1 MIYEFLL
8 CKEEFTM
15 WKLVSGKMIQT
26 TDESRI
32 KFRTNISQEI
42 LELLEEL
49 SEKHDTHSNY
59 LLENGLL
66 NLLAAGVIDFDKN
79 LRPKDRIQYKTT
91 YDKELLESV
100 KQLAKDHKLFINDVI
115 EYSVEYID
123 FEELKTKDHKN
134 RLES

>member
-1 MIYEFLL
+1 MICEFSLR
-8 CKEEFTM
+8 KGEFSM

-26 TDESRI
+26 TDETRI

-42 LELLEEL
+42 LEMLEEL
-49 SEKHDTHSNY
+49 SERHNTYSNY

-66 NLLAAGVIDFDKN
+66 NVLAADVIEYDKN

-100 KQLAKDHKLFINDVI
+100 KQFAKDHKLLINDVN

-123 FEELKTKDHKN
+123 FEDIKTKDHKN